1 MKIIEGA
8 SLIGSVTQAY
18 PHSVPQVP
26 PETEAAIQALLTSI
40 AGHEV
45 KLRSVRLIEGSAPA
59 NSWATQGRVAVQ
71 MSHNQRISHE

>member
-1 MKIIEGA
+1 MKILECA
-8 SLIGSVTQAY
+8 SRSESVTQAS
-18 PHSVPQVP
+18 PHSVPEVP
-26 PETEAAIQALLTSI
+26 PETEAVVQALLTSI

-45 KLRSVRLIEGSAPA
+45 KLRSVRLIEDSGPA